1 MTAIDDS
8 ATPLSNSGP
17 HPSEPPAV
25 ETRYEPALGAVDT
38 DTTKGW
44 IARMSPLVLAHRR
57 QVVGSLL
64 AAFTALLAQVAVPA
78 VTRLTID
85 NALVD
90 HTDSIEPYVIA
101 LVLLGLVRGVLGYAY
116 RYGMFHTA
124 YQLEYDLR
132 TIMYEHLT
140 RLSFNY
146 YDRVQ
151 SGQIISRANSDI
163 RSVQMF
169 LAFAPVMALT
179 IFTFGL
185 AFVYMLT
192 INVSLTVVAVAALP
206 FVYFVGARM
215 RNLMFPLSWIVQGRL
230 ADLATVVDENIS
242 GVRVVKSF
250 AAEETQVNV
259 LARTAQRL
267 RWANL
272 ETIRLRANHNPL
284 LENLPRLGLALVLL
298 YGGWLAIEGQVSV
311 GTLVAFSAYVV
322 LLQAPFRMLGMLL
335 MMSQRAKA
343 SAGRIFEVLDE
354 QPDLVD
360 RPGAV
365 DLVHSAGAVSF
376 GDVTFSYGQPPPD
389 SETDDRPVVL
399 DGFSL
404 DIEPAETVAL
414 VGRTGSGKSTAA
426 RLLARFY
433 DVTAGS
439 ITIDGVDVRD
449 ATQVSLRHTVAA
461 VADDPFLFSVSLRDN
476 IRYARPDAT
485 DADVER
491 AARAAQAHG
500 FITDLP
506 GGYDEVVG
514 ERGYTLSGGQRQRIA
529 VARTLLADPAV
540 LVLDDATSAIDVGV
554 EQEIH
559 SALHELTAQRTTLII
574 AHRLST
580 IALADRVALIEGGQ
594 VVAQGTHTHLLATEP
609 RYVDVLASTEES
621 SEAGRGGAD
630 PGPPAGGK

>member
-1 MTAIDDS
+1 MTTIDES
-8 ATPLSNSGP
+8 ATPLGSSGP

-25 ETRYEPALGAVDT
+25 ETRYEPARGAVDP

-44 IARMSPLVLAHRR
+44 IARISPLVLAHRR

-64 AAFTALLAQVAVPA
+64 AAFAALLAQVAVPA

-90 HTDSIEPYVIA
+90 HTNSLEPYVFA
-101 LVLLGLVRGVLGYAY
+101 LVLLGLVRGILGYAY

-140 RLSFNY
+140 RLSFSY

-169 LAFAPVMALT
+169 LAFAPIMGLT

-192 INVSLTVVAVAALP
+192 ISVSLTVVAVAALP
-206 FVYFVGARM
+206 FVYSVGARM

-230 ADLATVVDENIS
+230 ADLATVVDENIN

-250 AAEETQVNV
+250 AAEEAQVKV

-267 RWANL
+267 WWANL

-298 YGGWLAIEGQVSV
+298 YGGWLAIEDQVSV

-322 LLQAPFRMLGMLL
+322 LLQAPFRLLGMLL

-360 RPGAV
+360 RPGAI

-376 GDVTFSYGQPPPD
+376 SDVTFSYGQPPPD
-389 SETDDRPVVL
+389 SEADDRPLVL
-399 DGFSL
+399 NGFSL
-404 DIEPAETVAL
+404 DIEAAETVAL

-439 ITIDGVDVRD
+439 ITIDGIDVRD
-449 ATQVSLRHTVAA
+449 VTQVSLRHTVAA

-485 DADVER
+485 DAEVER

-506 GGYDEVVG
+506 SGYDEVVG

-529 VARTLLADPAV
+529 IARTLLADPAV

-609 RYVDVLASTEES
+609 RYVDVLASTKES
-621 SEAGRGGAD
+621 SEGPSGEAD
-630 PGPPAGGK
+630 TGPPAGGE